1 MGFLKKHAI
10 LALVLTLS
18 APVCFA
24 EDLRNLIL
32 DQEKT
37 VQVQDSNITS
47 LREDYNHR
55 TRDIEKLRQQS
66 ERGIISKLLLQKK
79 MKEAQSISKELEV
92 LVKKNAKTNQSLNQ
106 NRNKLLAEIDGEI
119 HTLTKESQGHNLAS
133 LKNLQKL
140 IQEKE
145 KLISLQMQTLLNI
158 PSFNLS
164 SDENEKEDLVGKVNV
179 VEDLQKNIRQKIAF
193 LKNEL
198 KDEQSKEFLKNE
210 ISHFLDEE
218 NFFGEQSFM
227 SSGFNRRDTRPNPA
241 LLALNKGDS
250 GKVPTADVPASPL
263 PADPAATPIPTDSAT
278 PETTAPVAVAPPV
291 SSESTSFQQPQ
302 QLTQF
307 QNLSEE
313 IESYIN
319 EDDKTAVKKTPVKAP
334 TTKTVA
340 FKGTKKEFLEQNL
353 VLSEKILNDLNTL
366 RIKLEKQIQTL
377 E

>member
-1 MGFLKKHAI
+1 M

-24 EDLRNLIL
+24 QDLRNLIVE
-32 DQEKT
+32 QEKT
-37 VQVQDSNITS
+37 IQIQDSNITS
-47 LREDYNHR
+47 LREDYNYR

-66 ERGIISKLLLQKK
+66 EKGIISKLLLQKK
-79 MKEAQSISKELEV
+79 MKEAQSISKELEA
-92 LVKKNAKTNQSLNQ
+92 LVKKNTKTLESLNQ
-106 NRNKLLAEIDGEI
+106 NRNKLLAEIDGDI
-119 HTLTKESQGHNLAS
+119 HALTKESQGHNLAS

-145 KLISLQMQTLLNI
+145 KLISLQMQTMLNI
-158 PSFNLS
+158 PTFNLS
-164 SDENEKEDLVGKVNV
+164 SDKNEKEDLVGKVNV
-179 VEDLQKNIRQKIAF
+179 VEDLQRNIRQKIAF

-227 SSGFNRRDTRPNPA
+227 SSGFNRRDTRPNPN
-241 LLALNKGDS
+241 LLALKGSDANKPA
-250 GKVPTADVPASPL
+250 PTADVPTAPST
-263 PADPAATPIPTDSAT
+263 DPTATPTPTDSNSNPTA
-278 PETTAPVAVAPPV
+278 ETTVAATVTPPV

-319 EDDKTAVKKTPVKAP
+319 EDDKTAAKKTPVKAP
-334 TTKTVA
+334 STKTVA
-340 FKGTKKEFLEQNL
+340 FKGSKKEFLEQNL
-353 VLSEKILNDLNTL
+353 ILSEKILNDLNTL
-366 RIKLEKQIQTL
+366 RIKLEKQIKTL